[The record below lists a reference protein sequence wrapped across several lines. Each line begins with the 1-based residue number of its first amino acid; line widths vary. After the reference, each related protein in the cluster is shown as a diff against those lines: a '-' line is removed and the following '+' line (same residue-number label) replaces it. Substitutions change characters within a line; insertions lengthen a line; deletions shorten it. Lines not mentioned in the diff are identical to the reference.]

1 MNEEV
6 LTITK
11 ANAIAAFEAS
21 DAAGKVL
28 LETLFG
34 KDQFRKKNV
43 IDRIKSYEDACNEL
57 GIKPI
62 NEKELLK
69 VVDHHIVSL
78 LKLETIT
85 KALNEG
91 WRNPQDLSTPAYY
104 VWYWL
109 YAESDRNSISNE
121 ERIVD
126 VDMSKYLSVGGFA
139 CSNSDYAPSFTA
151 SAIGSRLC
159 FKSRELAIYAAQQF
173 APLYIDYLMY
183 ENE

>member
-1 MNEEV
+1 MKEEV
-6 LTITK
+6 FTITK

-34 KDQFRKKNV
+34 KEQFRKKNV
-43 IDRIKSYEDACNEL
+43 MDRIKSYEDACNEL
-57 GIKPI
+57 GIEPI
-62 NEKELLK
+62 NEEELLK

-91 WRNPQDLSTPAYY
+91 WRNPQDLCTDAYY

-109 YAESDRNSISNE
+109 YEESDRNNISKE

-126 VDMSKYLSVGGFA
+126 VDMSKYLSNGGFA
-139 CSNSDYAPSFTA
+139 CSYSGSDPSYTRTDL
-151 SAIGSRLC
+151 GSRLC
-159 FKSRELAIYAAQQF
+159 FKSHELAIYAAQQF

-183 ENE
+183 EK

>member
-104 VWYWL
+104 VWYWF
-109 YAESDRNSISNE
+109 YDEYDSNSISKE

-126 VDMSKYLSVGGFA
+126 VDMSKYLSTDGFA
-139 CSNSDYAPSFTA
+139 CSYSAYAPSHTD

-159 FKSRELAIYAAQQF
+159 FKSRELANYAAQQF
-173 APLYIDYLMY
+173 APLYMDYLMY
-183 ENE
+183 EKE